1 MNEYIYLLIS
11 SAQRRMAVPAVI
23 CAVLML
29 FCGCEKMRDDRPRPV
44 QGVLN
49 LSLYDIR
56 KEGVVSLSGEWEFFW
71 NRTYEEAAGSG
82 FSGGFRA
89 NLPKL
94 WDSYRIGSNTLP
106 SSGYATYRIVIE
118 RGNNS
123 GNLALRLPD
132 VKDSSR
138 VYVNG
143 KCIGETGFFSREYS
157 FAHWAFRPSTYVID
171 DPAPRLE
178 IAIEVSNHVYAGG
191 GPADDILLGTESQM
205 SSICSTNQR
214 IDFFVFGALLVFG
227 LYHIFKFFMR
237 RDEKSVLYIGLCSL
251 LLALR
256 AIMTGDRFLPG
267 LFPDSVFEFVYGLD
281 PISMLL
287 ASVFLLLCI
296 YELYPGIAGK
306 CFRIASIMP
315 ALVISAFICV
325 TPTRVHSPVLPAAE
339 VLAVFS
345 CVAGLAVVM
354 IALFRKVNDAFI
366 FIAGFI
372 IMSFAIGNDI
382 LYTMRYVDSFRMT
395 SFGICAFLV
404 SLGLIISVRYAKAYR
419 DNIELNMRLESSNR
433 TLESTVAARTAELKS
448 MNEELTEKNAF
459 LNKLTD
465 RLERMAFFD
474 ELTRVANKRYFNY
487 CFDSEWK
494 RAARRSEV
502 FSLIMID
509 IDHFK
514 KFNDTY
520 GHMAGD
526 GCLADVAAAL
536 QGVLRRP
543 GDFVARFGGEEFAV
557 LLPGTG
563 REGALAV

>member
-1 MNEYIYLLIS
+1 
-11 SAQRRMAVPAVI
+11 
-23 CAVLML
+23 
-29 FCGCEKMRDDRPRPV
+29 
-44 QGVLN
+44 
-49 LSLYDIR
+49 
-56 KEGVVSLSGEWEFFW
+56 
-71 NRTYEEAAGSG
+71 
-82 FSGGFRA
+82 
-89 NLPKL
+89 
-94 WDSYRIGSNTLP
+94 
-106 SSGYATYRIVIE
+106 
-118 RGNNS
+118 
-123 GNLALRLPD
+123 
-132 VKDSSR
+132 
-138 VYVNG
+138 
-143 KCIGETGFFSREYS
+143 
-157 FAHWAFRPSTYVID
+157 
-171 DPAPRLE
+171 
-178 IAIEVSNHVYAGG
+178 
-191 GPADDILLGTESQM
+191 
-205 SSICSTNQR
+205 
-214 IDFFVFGALLVFG
+214 
-227 LYHIFKFFMR
+227 MR

-563 REGALAV
+563 REGALAVADKMRQAVYNLAITHEKSATGRVTISCGVATGSSGNFAGPDDMIARADAALYSAKENGRDRVECSGMAC